1 MRLIMLAITLI
12 IPFSGILGAV
22 LGATQLENF
31 GLVASPLALLSALA
45 YFYLENQRPT
55 RAP

>member
-31 GLVASPLALLSALA
+31 GLIASPLALLSALA

-55 RAP
+55 QAP